1 MADPSF
7 YMRYPG
13 FRNKAVTLSYD
24 DGITPDLRLA
34 DILDRYGL
42 KCTFNVNAGYLG
54 DPMTRVPGRRL
65 VAEEIVALSSRGH
78 EIAAHGYKHKWLSA
92 LPAPQALYEVLRDR
106 QALEAMLG
114 YPVTGLA
121 YAMGDYDCRVIELL
135 RKAGFSYARTV
146 HSTHSFRTPIEPL
159 AWHPTCHHAD
169 ARLMEL
175 AKSFVENTADNDRP
189 LLFYLWGHSY
199 EFDECD
205 NWNIIEEFCSF
216 MGGREDLWY
225 VTNGEL
231 ITYMEAY
238 KSLRLSA
245 DEKTVYNPSARDVYF
260 FYHGENHVA
269 FAGECA
275 KL

>member
-24 DGITPDLRLA
+24 DGITPDLQLA
-34 DILDRYGL
+34 DILDRAKI

-65 VAEEIVALSSRGH
+65 VAEEIVALRARGH
-78 EIAAHGYKHKWLSA
+78 EIAAHGYKHKWLSS
-92 LPAPQALYEVLRDR
+92 LPSPQALYEVLRDR
-106 QALEAMLG
+106 QALEEMLG
-114 YPVTGLA
+114 HPVTGLA
-121 YAMGDYDCRVIELL
+121 YAMGDYDEKVIGLL

-146 HSTHSFRTPIEPL
+146 VSTHSFRTPIEPL

-175 AKSFVENTADNDRP
+175 AESFVNNTKDNDRP

-199 EFDECD
+199 EFVESD
-205 NWNIIEEFCSF
+205 NWNVIEDFCSF
-216 MGGREDLWY
+216 IGGREALWY

-231 ITYMEAY
+231 IAYMQAY
-238 KSLRLSA
+238 KSLCFST
-245 DEKTVYNPSARDVYF
+245 DKTMVYNPSSLDVYF
-260 FYHGENHVA
+260 FHNGENHIA
-269 FAGECA
+269 FAGKTT